1 MQNKRKICKAVSKV
15 FSSVTEAL
23 GTFIQEMAAADD
35 SATTS
40 SRRSKRKMAANHEE
54 ESAGPSLRRSKRN
67 RTVHHHED
75 EEDTEEDPDYEED
88 ELDYGDDEEP
98 DTSSDDGSLGMDFED
113 EPDVS
118 SDNES
123 LSPGPED
130 APEDAPNHRD
140 TAGQEPSMDDIEDFV
155 PLSSRLKKIQSG
167 EYKDFA
173 PLEVIAPDIPA
184 QQAPTVK
191 KLGNLESR
199 HARLKLPEPPTRVD
213 EVDKTNGNI
222 NCSIRDS
229 APAKDAVQ
237 PAISPNKPANT
248 NAAASKQADREIA
261 TAPANVQLQTASGAK
276 VRSWDFPPPSF
287 DIMESIEEPTP
298 PAQATRR
305 TLLKQA
311 AETTPPT
318 IDLDPLGMR
327 YSPCHLIS
335 LHPTFL
341 SC

>member
-1 MQNKRKICKAVSKV
+1 MQNKRKICETVSKV

-35 SATTS
+35 SATTR
-40 SRRSKRKMAANHEE
+40 SRRSKRKMAVNHEE

-88 ELDYGDDEEP
+88 KLEYGDDEEP

-130 APEDAPNHRD
+130 AHNHRD

-173 PLEVIAPDIPA
+173 PLEAVAPHILA
-184 QQAPTVK
+184 QQTPTMK
-191 KLGNLESR
+191 KLGNAENR
-199 HARLKLPEPPTRVD
+199 HARLKLPELPIRVP
-213 EVDKTNGNI
+213 EVDKTNGNR
-222 NCSIRDS
+222 NCSIRES
-229 APAKDAVQ
+229 A
-237 PAISPNKPANT
+237 PANT
-248 NAAASKQADREIA
+248 NVE
-261 TAPANVQLQTASGAK
+261 LQSASGAK
-276 VRSWDFPPPSF
+276 VSSWDFPPPTF

-298 PAQATRR
+298 PVQITCR
-305 TLLKQA
+305 TLPKQA

-318 IDLDPLGMR
+318 IHLDPPGMCYFTLSFHLFTYPFFVMLGSNVAFNR
-327 YSPCHLIS
+327 Q
-335 LHPTFL
+335 TN
-341 SC
+341 

>member
-1 MQNKRKICKAVSKV
+1 LQNKRKICETASKV

-54 ESAGPSLRRSKRN
+54 ESVGPSLRRSKRN

-75 EEDTEEDPDYEED
+75 EEDTEEDTDYEED
-88 ELDYGDDEEP
+88 ELEYGDDEEP

-123 LSPGPED
+123 LSPG
-130 APEDAPNHRD
+130 PEDAPNHRD

-173 PLEVIAPDIPA
+173 PLEAVAPHILA
-184 QQAPTVK
+184 QQTPTMK
-191 KLGNLESR
+191 KLGNAENR
-199 HARLKLPEPPTRVD
+199 HARLKLPELPISVP
-213 EVDKTNGNI
+213 EVDKTNGNR
-222 NCSIRDS
+222 NCSIRES
-229 APAKDAVQ
+229 A
-237 PAISPNKPANT
+237 PANT
-248 NAAASKQADREIA
+248 NVE
-261 TAPANVQLQTASGAK
+261 LQSASGAK
-276 VRSWDFPPPSF
+276 VSS
-287 DIMESIEEPTP
+287 
-298 PAQATRR
+298 
-305 TLLKQA
+305 
-311 AETTPPT
+311 
-318 IDLDPLGMR
+318 
-327 YSPCHLIS
+327 
-335 LHPTFL
+335 
-341 SC
+341 

>member
-1 MQNKRKICKAVSKV
+1 MCEAVSKV
-15 FSSVTEAL
+15 LSSVTEAL
-23 GTFIQEMAAADD
+23 GTFIQEMAATDD
-35 SATTS
+35 SATAS
-40 SRRSKRKMAANHEE
+40 LRRSKRKRAVNHEE
-54 ESAGPSLRRSKRN
+54 ESAGPSLRRSKQN
-67 RTVHHHED
+67 RTVDHHED

-88 ELDYGDDEEP
+88 ELNYEDDEEP
-98 DTSSDDGSLGMDFED
+98 DTSSDNGSIGTDFED

-123 LSPGPED
+123 LDPDLED
-130 APEDAPNHRD
+130 APDDAPDHRD
-140 TAGQEPSMDDIEDFV
+140 TAGEEPSMDDSEDLV
-155 PLSSRLKKIQSG
+155 PLSSRLKRIQSG

-184 QQAPTVK
+184 QQTPTVK
-191 KLGNLESR
+191 KLGNPESR

-276 VRSWDFPPPSF
+276 VSSWDFLPPAF

-298 PAQATRR
+298 PVEITCR
-305 TLLKQA
+305 TLPKQV

-318 IDLDPLGMR
+318 IHLDPPGMC
-327 YSPCHLIS
+327 YFTLSFHLFTYLFFCHVR
-335 LHPTFL
+335 
-341 SC
+341 

>member
-1 MQNKRKICKAVSKV
+1 
-15 FSSVTEAL
+15 
-23 GTFIQEMAAADD
+23 MAAADD

-88 ELDYGDDEEP
+88 ELEYGDDEEP

-123 LSPGPED
+123 LSPG
-130 APEDAPNHRD
+130 PEDAPNHRD

-173 PLEVIAPDIPA
+173 PLEPVAPHIPA
-184 QQAPTVK
+184 QQTPTMK
-191 KLGNLESR
+191 KLGKAENR
-199 HARLKLPEPPTRVD
+199 HAMLKLPELCNTNVNSD
-213 EVDKTNGNI
+213 EVSG
-222 NCSIRDS
+222 RR
-229 APAKDAVQ
+229 PALAGENS
-237 PAISPNKPANT
+237 SPSP
-248 NAAASKQADREIA
+248 E
-261 TAPANVQLQTASGAK
+261 
-276 VRSWDFPPPSF
+276 PPLRVF
-287 DIMESIEEPTP
+287 
-298 PAQATRR
+298 Q
-305 TLLKQA
+305 
-311 AETTPPT
+311 
-318 IDLDPLGMR
+318 
-327 YSPCHLIS
+327 
-335 LHPTFL
+335 
-341 SC
+341 

>member
-88 ELDYGDDEEP
+88 KLEYGDDEEP

-173 PLEVIAPDIPA
+173 PLEAVAPHIPA
-184 QQAPTVK
+184 QQTPTMK
-191 KLGNLESR
+191 KLGNAENR
-199 HARLKLPEPPTRVD
+199 HARLKLPELPIRVP
-213 EVDKTNGNI
+213 EVDKTNGNR
-222 NCSIRDS
+222 NCSIRES
-229 APAKDAVQ
+229 A
-237 PAISPNKPANT
+237 PANT
-248 NAAASKQADREIA
+248 NVE
-261 TAPANVQLQTASGAK
+261 LQSTSGAK
-276 VRSWDFPPPSF
+276 VSSWDFPPPMF
-287 DIMESIEEPTP
+287 DIMESIEEPTSP
-298 PAQATRR
+298 VQITCR
-305 TLLKQA
+305 TLPKQA

-318 IDLDPLGMR
+318 IHLDPPGMC
-327 YSPCHLIS
+327 YF
-335 LHPTFL
+335 TL
-341 SC
+341 SFQ

>member
-1 MQNKRKICKAVSKV
+1 MCEAVSKV
-15 FSSVTEAL
+15 LSSVTEAL
-23 GTFIQEMAAADD
+23 GTFIQEMAATDD
-35 SATTS
+35 SATAS
-40 SRRSKRKMAANHEE
+40 LRRSKRKRAVNHEE

-67 RTVHHHED
+67 RIVDHHED

-88 ELDYGDDEEP
+88 ELNYEDDEEP
-98 DTSSDDGSLGMDFED
+98 DTSSDNGSIGTDFED

-123 LSPGPED
+123 LDPDLED
-130 APEDAPNHRD
+130 APDDAPDHRD
-140 TAGQEPSMDDIEDFV
+140 TAGEEPSMDDSEDLV
-155 PLSSRLKKIQSG
+155 PLSSRLKRIQSG

-199 HARLKLPEPPTRVD
+199 HARLKLPKPPTRVD

-248 NAAASKQADREIA
+248 NAAASKQVDREIA

-276 VRSWDFPPPSF
+276 VSSWDFPPPTF

-298 PAQATRR
+298 PVEITCR
-305 TLLKQA
+305 TLPKQA

-318 IDLDPLGMR
+318 IHLDPPGMC
-327 YSPCHLIS
+327 YFTLSFHLFTYPSFCHVR
-335 LHPTFL
+335 
-341 SC
+341 

>member
-1 MQNKRKICKAVSKV
+1 MCEAVSKV
-15 FSSVTEAL
+15 LSSVTEAL
-23 GTFIQEMAAADD
+23 GTFIQEMVAADD

-40 SRRSKRKMAANHEE
+40 LRRSKRKRAVNHEE

-67 RTVHHHED
+67 RTVDHHED

-88 ELDYGDDEEP
+88 ELNYEDDEEP
-98 DTSSDDGSLGMDFED
+98 DTSSD
-113 EPDVS
+113 
-118 SDNES
+118 NES
-123 LSPGPED
+123 LDPDLED
-130 APEDAPNHRD
+130 APDDAPNHRD
-140 TAGQEPSMDDIEDFV
+140 TAGEEPSMDDSEDLV
-155 PLSSRLKKIQSG
+155 PLSSRLKRIQSG

-199 HARLKLPEPPTRVD
+199 HVRLKLPEPPTRVD

-237 PAISPNKPANT
+237 PAISPNKPVNT
-248 NAAASKQADREIA
+248 NAATSKQADREIA

-287 DIMESIEEPTP
+287 DTMESIEEPTP

-318 IDLDPLGMR
+318 IDLDPPGMR
-327 YSPCHLIS
+327 YPPLSLNFFTSHLSIMFGS
-335 LHPTFL
+335 NVTLNRQTN
-341 SC
+341 

>member
-75 EEDTEEDPDYEED
+75 EEDTKEDPDYEED
-88 ELDYGDDEEP
+88 ELEYGDDEEP

-123 LSPGPED
+123 LSPG
-130 APEDAPNHRD
+130 PEDAPNHRD

-173 PLEVIAPDIPA
+173 PLEAVAPHIPA
-184 QQAPTVK
+184 QQTPTMK
-191 KLGNLESR
+191 KLGNAENR
-199 HARLKLPEPPTRVD
+199 HARLKLPELPIRVP
-213 EVDKTNGNI
+213 EVDKTNGNR
-222 NCSIRDS
+222 NCSIRES
-229 APAKDAVQ
+229 A
-237 PAISPNKPANT
+237 PANT
-248 NAAASKQADREIA
+248 NVE
-261 TAPANVQLQTASGAK
+261 LQSASGAK
-276 VRSWDFPPPSF
+276 VSS
-287 DIMESIEEPTP
+287 
-298 PAQATRR
+298 
-305 TLLKQA
+305 
-311 AETTPPT
+311 
-318 IDLDPLGMR
+318 
-327 YSPCHLIS
+327 
-335 LHPTFL
+335 
-341 SC
+341 